1 MNSTLAGTTA
11 GETSCQTR
19 SPEEDFV
26 LGIDVGGT
34 KLALA
39 TADLDGNRRFDDEL
53 PTLADQGAPAVIS
66 RLLEA
71 ARGLVARTSA
81 AGGGE
86 LRAVGAVSP
95 GIVMDDRVLLAP
107 NNPGWGT
114 LALAAELRVGL
125 DISRV
130 AVDTDAKA
138 AVLAEARWGT
148 LASVEN
154 GAFLNLG
161 TGVSLAAIVHGHVL
175 RGAHGAAGEIGY
187 HLIGRPGEPAFA
199 EGHAPL
205 EEHVGG
211 GPLGA
216 RVSALLGRR
225 VTVNEAFEVA
235 ESDNRVKDLLD
246 EALDTLA
253 VDIANVAITL
263 DLERIAVGGGLI
275 HRPEWLGRLDSLLR
289 RAVPFPPDL
298 VIARFSQDA
307 PLVGAVVHALDRA
320 EPQPEQPTANR
331 HEPEIVEA
339 NR

>member
-1 MNSTLAGTTA
+1 MSALTAITTR
-11 GETSCQTR
+11 GPMEG
-19 SPEEDFV
+19 FV

-39 TADLDGNRRFDDEL
+39 SADLHGNRLFDDEL
-53 PTLADQGAPAVIS
+53 LTRSEEGAPAVMS
-66 RLLEA
+66 RLLDSARRLVAKTRE
-71 ARGLVARTSA
+71 ARGGTLV
-81 AGGGE
+81 
-86 LRAVGAVSP
+86 AVGAVSP
-95 GIVMDDRVLLAP
+95 GIVLTDGVLLAP

-114 LALAAELRVGL
+114 LALAAELRAGL
-125 DISRV
+125 SIGRV

-148 LASVEN
+148 LAAMDN

-161 TGVSLAAIVHGHVL
+161 TGVSLGAIVDGHVL

-187 HLIGRPGEPAFA
+187 HLIGPPSDAAFA

-205 EEHVGG
+205 EEQVGG
-211 GPLGA
+211 GALGA

-225 VTVNEAFEVA
+225 VTVAEAFELA
-235 ESDNRVKDLLD
+235 KSGGPVKRLLD
-246 EALDTLA
+246 GALDTLA

-275 HRPEWLGRLDSLLR
+275 HHCEWLGGLDDVLR
-289 RAVPFPPDL
+289 RTVPFPPDL

-307 PLVGAVVHALDRA
+307 PLVGAVVHALDCV
-320 EPQPEQPTANR
+320 EQDRESPARDT
-331 HEPEIVEA
+331 PSKIVEA
-339 NR
+339 CR

>member
-1 MNSTLAGTTA
+1 MLAAATA
-11 GETSCQTR
+11 GATGGSTR
-19 SPEEDFV
+19 SPKDGFV

-39 TADLDGNRRFDDEL
+39 TADLHGNRLFDDEL
-53 PTLADQGAPAVIS
+53 PTLADQGARAVIS
-66 RLLEA
+66 RLLDA
-71 ARGLVARTSA
+71 ARALVMKSSG
-81 AGGGE
+81 AGAGE
-86 LRAVGAVSP
+86 LVAVGAVSP
-95 GIVMDDRVLLAP
+95 GIVLVDRVLLAP
-107 NNPGWGT
+107 NNPGWDT
-114 LALAAELRVGL
+114 LALAAELRAGL
-125 DISRV
+125 GIGRV

-148 LASVEN
+148 LAGVGN

-161 TGVSLAAIVHGHVL
+161 TGVSLGAIVCGHVL

-187 HLIGRPGEPAFA
+187 HLVGPASEAAFA

-211 GPLGA
+211 GALGA
-216 RVSALLGRR
+216 RVSALLGRQ
-225 VTVNEAFEVA
+225 VTVAEAFEVA
-235 ESDNRVKDLLD
+235 ESDTSVKELLD
-246 EALDTLA
+246 HALDKLA

-275 HRPEWLGRLDSLLR
+275 HHCQWLPSLNNVLR

-307 PLVGAVVHALDRA
+307 PLVGAVVHALDCA
-320 EPQPEQPTANR
+320 GQQQEHLTANR
-331 HEPEIVEA
+331 SHPAIVEA
-339 NR
+339 HR

>member
-1 MNSTLAGTTA
+1 MSALAATTA
-11 GETSCQTR
+11 GATGGPIR
-19 SPEEDFV
+19 SPKEGFV

-39 TADLDGNRRFDDEL
+39 TADLDGSRLFDDEL
-53 PTLADQGAPAVIS
+53 PTLAGRGAPAVIS
-66 RLLEA
+66 RLLDA
-71 ARGLVARTSA
+71 ARGLVTKTSGAGAR
-81 AGGGE
+81 E
-86 LRAVGAVSP
+86 LVAVGAVSP
-95 GIVMDDRVLLAP
+95 GIVLADRVLIAP
-107 NNPGWGT
+107 NNPGWDT
-114 LALAAELRVGL
+114 LALAAELRAGL
-125 DISRV
+125 GIGRV

-148 LASVEN
+148 LAGVDN

-161 TGVSLAAIVHGHVL
+161 TGVSLAAIVRGHVL

-187 HLIGRPGEPAFA
+187 HLIGPPSEAAFA

-211 GPLGA
+211 GALGA
-216 RVSALLGRR
+216 RVSALLGRQ
-225 VTVNEAFEVA
+225 VTVAEAFELA
-235 ESDNRVKDLLD
+235 DSDNPVKDLLD
-246 EALDTLA
+246 HALDTLA

-275 HRPEWLGRLDSLLR
+275 HHCEWLPRLDNVLR

-307 PLVGAVVHALDRA
+307 PLVGGVVHALDCAGQHRGH
-320 EPQPEQPTANR
+320 PTANAC
-331 HEPEIVEA
+331 HSQIAEA
-339 NR
+339 YQ

>member
-1 MNSTLAGTTA
+1 VSTLAATTV
-11 GETSCQTR
+11 GVTGGSIR
-19 SPEEDFV
+19 SPEGGFV

-39 TADLDGNRRFDDEL
+39 TADLDGNRLFDDAL
-53 PTLADQGAPAVIS
+53 PTLADQGARTVIT
-66 RLLEA
+66 RVLDA
-71 ARGLVARTSA
+71 ARALVMRTSG
-81 AGGGE
+81 AGAGE
-86 LRAVGAVSP
+86 LVAVGAVSP
-95 GIVMDDRVLLAP
+95 GIVLVDRVLLAP
-107 NNPGWGT
+107 NNPGWNT
-114 LALAAELRVGL
+114 LALAAELRSGL
-125 DISRV
+125 GIGRV

-138 AVLAEARWGT
+138 AVVAEARWGT
-148 LASVEN
+148 LTGVGN

-161 TGVSLAAIVHGHVL
+161 TGVSLGAIVHGQVL

-187 HLIGRPGEPAFA
+187 HLIGRPGEAAFA

-211 GPLGA
+211 GALGT
-216 RVSALLGRR
+216 RVSALLGRQ
-225 VTVNEAFEVA
+225 VTVAEAFDVA

-246 EALDTLA
+246 RALDTLA

-275 HRPEWLGRLDSLLR
+275 HHCEWLASLSSVLR

-307 PLVGAVVHALDRA
+307 PLVGAVVQALDCA
-320 EPQPEQPTANR
+320 GQPQDHPTANHSQR
-331 HEPEIVEA
+331 AIVEA
-339 NR
+339 HR

>member
-1 MNSTLAGTTA
+1 MNSALAVSTA
-11 GETSCQTR
+11 GEARGPGGSG
-19 SPEEDFV
+19 PERFV

-34 KLALA
+34 KLAFA
-39 TADLDGNRRFDDEL
+39 TADLDGNRLLDDEL
-53 PTLADQGAPAVIS
+53 PTLADQGARAVIL

-71 ARGLVARTSA
+71 ARGLIARTSA

-86 LRAVGAVSP
+86 LLAVGAVSP

-107 NNPGWGT
+107 NNPGWSK
-114 LALAAELRVGL
+114 LALAAELRAGL
-125 DISRV
+125 DIGRV
-130 AVDTDAKA
+130 VVDTDAKA
-138 AVLAEARWGT
+138 AVRAEARWGT
-148 LASVEN
+148 LAGVDN

-187 HLIGRPGEPAFA
+187 HLIGRPSEAAFA

-225 VTVNEAFEVA
+225 VTVIEAFEVA
-235 ESDNRVKDLLD
+235 ESDSRVKDLLE

-263 DLERIAVGGGLI
+263 DLERVAVGGGLI
-275 HRPEWLGRLDSLLR
+275 HRSEWLGRLDSLLS

-320 EPQPEQPTANR
+320 EQQPEQPTANC
-331 HEPEIVEA
+331 HETEIAEA
-339 NR
+339 HR

>member
-1 MNSTLAGTTA
+1 MNNALASSRA
-11 GETSCQTR
+11 GETNRQTR
-19 SPEEDFV
+19 PPEEGFV

-39 TADLDGNRRFDDEL
+39 TADLDGNRLLDDEL

-71 ARGLVARTSA
+71 ARGLITRTSA

-86 LRAVGAVSP
+86 LLAVGAVSP
-95 GIVMDDRVLLAP
+95 GIVLHDRVLLAP
-107 NNPGWGT
+107 NNPGWST
-114 LALAAELRVGL
+114 LALAAELRAGL
-125 DISRV
+125 DIGLV

-148 LASVEN
+148 LAGVDN

-187 HLIGRPGEPAFA
+187 HLIGRPSEAAFA

-216 RVSALLGRR
+216 RVSVLIGRR
-225 VTVNEAFEVA
+225 VTVIEAFELA
-235 ESDNRVKDLLD
+235 ESDSRVKELLN

-263 DLERIAVGGGLI
+263 DLERIAIGGGLI
-275 HRPEWLGRLDSLLR
+275 HRSEWLERLDSLVR
-289 RAVPFPPDL
+289 RAVPFPPD
-298 VIARFSQDA
+298 VVVARFSQDA
-307 PLVGAVVHALDRA
+307 PLAGAVVHALDRA
-320 EPQPEQPTANR
+320 EQQSEQPTANR
-331 HEPEIVEA
+331 HAPEIAEA
-339 NR
+339 YS

>member
-1 MNSTLAGTTA
+1 MSSVLAATTA
-11 GETSCQTR
+11 GATGGQNR
-19 SPEEDFV
+19 SPEEGFV

-39 TADLDGNRRFDDEL
+39 TADLDGNRLFHGEL

-71 ARGLVARTSA
+71 ARALITRTSRE
-81 AGGGE
+81 GGGE
-86 LRAVGAVSP
+86 LVAVGAVSP
-95 GIVMDDRVLLAP
+95 GIVLADRVLLAP
-107 NNPGWGT
+107 NNPGWAT
-114 LALAAELRVGL
+114 LALAGELRAGL
-125 DISRV
+125 GIGRV

-148 LASVEN
+148 LAGVDN

-187 HLIGRPGEPAFA
+187 HLIGRPSEAAFA

-225 VTVNEAFEVA
+225 VTVAEAFEVA
-235 ESDNRVKDLLD
+235 ESDMRVKDLLD

-275 HRPEWLGRLDSLLR
+275 HRFEWLGLLDNLLR

-307 PLVGAVVHALDRA
+307 PLAGAIAHALDCAGQQR
-320 EPQPEQPTANR
+320 EQPTANR
-331 HEPEIVEA
+331 REPEIAEA

>member
-1 MNSTLAGTTA
+1 MNSALAATTA
-11 GETSCQTR
+11 GETNSRTR
-19 SPEEDFV
+19 SAAGDFV

-34 KLALA
+34 KLALG
-39 TADLDGNRRFDDEL
+39 TADLDGNRLFDDEL

-71 ARGLVARTSA
+71 ARGLIKRTTA
-81 AGGGE
+81 AGEGE
-86 LRAVGAVSP
+86 LVAVGAVSP
-95 GIVMDDRVLLAP
+95 GIVLADRVLLAP

-114 LALAAELRVGL
+114 LALAGELRAGL
-125 DISRV
+125 GISRV

-148 LASVEN
+148 LAGVDN

-187 HLIGRPGEPAFA
+187 HLIGRSSEAAFA

-211 GPLGA
+211 GPLGE

-225 VTVNEAFEVA
+225 VTVAEAFEVA
-235 ESDNRVKDLLD
+235 ESDGRVKDLLD

-275 HRPEWLGRLDSLLR
+275 HRFEWLGLLDKVLR

-307 PLVGAVVHALDRA
+307 PLVGAVVHALDCAGQHQEHR
-320 EPQPEQPTANR
+320 TADR
-331 HEPEIVEA
+331 YDSEIVEA
-339 NR
+339 YR

>member
-1 MNSTLAGTTA
+1 MNSGLATNTA
-11 GETSCQTR
+11 GVTHRPTR
-19 SPEEDFV
+19 SPEEGFV

-39 TADLDGNRRFDDEL
+39 TADLDGNRRFDNEL
-53 PTLADQGAPAVIS
+53 PTLADQGAPAVIC

-71 ARGLVARTSA
+71 ARGLITRTRE

-86 LRAVGAVSP
+86 LVSVGAVSP
-95 GIVMDDRVLLAP
+95 GIVLADRVLLAP

-114 LALAAELRVGL
+114 LALADELRAGL
-125 DISRV
+125 DIDRV

-148 LASVEN
+148 LVGVDNA
-154 GAFLNLG
+154 AFLNLG

-187 HLIGRPGEPAFA
+187 HLIGPPSDAAFA
-199 EGHAPL
+199 QGHAPL

-225 VTVNEAFEVA
+225 VTVAEAFEVA
-235 ESDNRVKDLLD
+235 ESDSRVEDLLD

-275 HRPEWLGRLDSLLR
+275 HHLEWLELMDSLLC

-307 PLVGAVVHALDRA
+307 PLAGAVVHALDCAGKR
-320 EPQPEQPTANR
+320 PEQPIANR
-331 HEPEIVEA
+331 YEPEILEA

>member
-1 MNSTLAGTTA
+1 MNGALAANTA
-11 GETSCQTR
+11 GETSRQAR

-71 ARGLVARTSA
+71 ARGLIARTCA
-81 AGGGE
+81 TGGGE
-86 LRAVGAVSP
+86 LLAVGAVSP

-107 NNPGWGT
+107 NNPGWST
-114 LALAAELRVGL
+114 LALAAELRAGL
-125 DISRV
+125 GISRV
-130 AVDTDAKA
+130 VVDTDAKT

-148 LASVEN
+148 LPGVDN

-161 TGVSLAAIVHGHVL
+161 TGVSLAAIVHGRVL

-187 HLIGRPGEPAFA
+187 HLIGRPSEAAFA

-216 RVSALLGRR
+216 RVSALLGRPDGGNSPPGYRGPRLPVRRGDR
-225 VTVNEAFEVA
+225 V
-235 ESDNRVKDLLD
+235 
-246 EALDTLA
+246 
-253 VDIANVAITL
+253 
-263 DLERIAVGGGLI
+263 
-275 HRPEWLGRLDSLLR
+275 
-289 RAVPFPPDL
+289 
-298 VIARFSQDA
+298 
-307 PLVGAVVHALDRA
+307 RA
-320 EPQPEQPTANR
+320 EGPRDDRHPGQRLVSRRPAPRSGSSDGARRPHPQPPSCRTR
-331 HEPEIVEA
+331 GG
-339 NR
+339 

>member
-1 MNSTLAGTTA
+1 MNSDLADITA
-11 GETSCQTR
+11 GVTR
-19 SPEEDFV
+19 GPTPSAEEGFV

-39 TADLDGNRRFDDEL
+39 TADLAGNRLFDNEL
-53 PTLADQGAPAVIS
+53 PTLADQGGPAVIS
-66 RLLEA
+66 RLIET
-71 ARGLVARTSA
+71 ARGLIARTSA
-81 AGGGE
+81 AGEGE
-86 LRAVGAVSP
+86 LVAVGAVSP
-95 GIVMDDRVLLAP
+95 GIVLADRVLLAP

-114 LALAAELRVGL
+114 LALADELRAGL
-125 DISRV
+125 NISRV

-148 LASVEN
+148 LAGVDN

-161 TGVSLAAIVHGHVL
+161 TGVSLAALVHGHVL

-187 HLIGRPGEPAFA
+187 HLIGRPSEAAFA

-225 VTVNEAFEVA
+225 VTVVEAFEVA
-235 ESDNRVKDLLD
+235 EFDSRVKDLLD

-275 HRPEWLGRLDSLLR
+275 HRFEWLGRLDRLLR

-307 PLVGAVVHALDRA
+307 PLAGAIVHALDCA
-320 EPQPEQPTANR
+320 GDQPAQPTASR
-331 HEPEIVEA
+331 DERAVAEA